1 LLFIVRES
9 ARVFHQVNIQ
19 SPAYNII
26 ALVLRVVLVLALAFA
41 GWTIYRGLPG
51 GDAPT
56 ANNPN
61 RADAT
66 ELQLVLMPS
75 ADEADAPL
83 NINVQIYPI
92 DVAAVRREFFSER
105 RAGMR
110 FDDFLARRMNGRT
123 PIETRLDQ
131 RGQATV
137 RVPPGNWWIHATLT
151 GSLNVEW
158 RLPVNVHGRQQ
169 TVELK
174 SENAYARTKS
184 F

>member
-1 LLFIVRES
+1 M
-9 ARVFHQVNIQ
+9 NIQ

-26 ALVLRVVLVLALAFA
+26 TLVLRIVLVLALCFA
-41 GWTIYRGLPG
+41 GWTIYRSVPG
-51 GDAPT
+51 GEMPK
-56 ANNPN
+56 ANGLN
-61 RADAT
+61 RAGDAT
-66 ELQLVLMPS
+66 ELQIILIPS

-83 NINVQIYPI
+83 NIPVALYPI

-110 FDDFLARRMNGRT
+110 FDDFLVRRMNGRT
-123 PIETRLDQ
+123 PIEARLDQ
-131 RGQATV
+131 RGQATL
-137 RVPPGNWWIHATLT
+137 RVPPGNWWVHATLS

-174 SENAYARTKS
+174 SDNAYARTKS